1 VVNLASNLVDTTSA
15 HAERVAVRVG
25 ETATTYTQLDQASAQ
40 VAGLLRE
47 HGTSASASATSACR
61 RMAGSR
67 LSSTIIGA

>member
-47 HGTSASASATSACR
+47 HGTSASASACR
-61 RMAGSR
+61 RMTVAVWA
-67 LSSTIIGA
+67 SSTIIGA